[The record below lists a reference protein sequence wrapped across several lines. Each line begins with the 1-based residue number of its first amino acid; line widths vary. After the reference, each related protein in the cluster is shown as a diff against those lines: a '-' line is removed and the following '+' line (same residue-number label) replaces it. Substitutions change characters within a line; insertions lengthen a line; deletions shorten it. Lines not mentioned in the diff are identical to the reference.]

1 MSARINKM
9 IELLKIGTMKL
20 IVFQLILDVICL
32 ILFGIF
38 AWIDKSVGYMVA
50 CMWVII
56 AMISHIDIF
65 LKDF

>member
-1 MSARINKM
+1 
-9 IELLKIGTMKL
+9 MKNL

-32 ILFGIF
+32 ITFGIF

-56 AMISHIDIF
+56 AMISHVDAF
-65 LKDF
+65 AKNF